1 MLELRL
7 SNVPVGRRVRLVS
20 IVGGRQLTRRLLAL
34 GLSVGDEFDVLHHR
48 GGGVVVGK
56 NGNRVALGG
65 SIADK
70 LMIEEFE

>member
-1 MLELRL
+1 MLQLRL
-7 SNVPVGRRVRLVS
+7 SSVPVGRRVRLTAVN
-20 IVGGRQLTRRLLAL
+20 GGRQLMRRLLAL
-34 GLSVGDEFDVLHHR
+34 GLSVGDEFEVLHHR

-65 SIADK
+65 GIADK

>member
-1 MLELRL
+1 MSELRL
-7 SNVPVGRRVRLVS
+7 SSVPVGRRVRLVS
-20 IVGGRQLTRRLLAL
+20 IDGGRQLMRRLLAL

>member
-1 MLELRL
+1 MLQLRL
-7 SNVPVGRRVRLVS
+7 SSVPVGRRVGLTA
-20 IVGGRQLTRRLLAL
+20 INGGRQLMRRLLAL
-34 GLSVGDEFDVLHHR
+34 GLSGGDEFQGLHHR

-65 SIADK
+65 GIADK

>member
-1 MLELRL
+1 MELRL
-7 SNVPVGRRVRLVS
+7 SNVRVGRRVKLVS
-20 IVGGRQLTRRLLAL
+20 INGGRQLKHRLRAL

-65 SIADK
+65 SIAEK
-70 LMIEEFE
+70 LMIEERD